1 MIYTNAGFEFTEYGG
16 CFAQCE
22 KHLSL
27 CLETF
32 YRWKLLGRNGVLLR
46 GKNLTHHV
54 FAATVGGGS
63 SGDVNFVCVFV
74 CGSENKYK
82 IGSQLDC

>member
-1 MIYTNAGFEFTEYGG
+1 MILVGRSVIFLYVLIYTNAGFQFTEDVG
-16 CFAQCE
+16 CFGQCN

-32 YRWKLLGRNGVLLR
+32 LSVETVC
-46 GKNLTHHV
+46 GKNLTYHV
-54 FAATVGGGS
+54 FAGTVGGGS

-74 CGSENKYK
+74 CGS
-82 IGSQLDC
+82 